1 MILFYIGRL
10 APFLA
15 DLLLLQ
21 DLREHTEGRRETP
34 SGHLPSRI
42 LPLFFVQ
49 ELRDRKR
56 PPGARDVPR
65 DLGAARSL
73 RSPNIEVHA
82 LPVMSEAL
90 VDVLGEPVEKIRQS
104 AREGVRAGP
113 RQLLRHRTSR
123 ARSSLHG
130 LAERAHRVVG
140 LLNSQILL
148 QATIPAHLVDEGD
161 VAA

>member
-73 RSPNIEVHA
+73 RSPNI
-82 LPVMSEAL
+82 
-90 VDVLGEPVEKIRQS
+90 DVKSSILHERCLKKSPFGGPSLIWKSNVLTER
-104 AREGVRAGP
+104 GVK
-113 RQLLRHRTSR
+113 Q
-123 ARSSLHG
+123 
-130 LAERAHRVVG
+130 V
-140 LLNSQILL
+140 LL
-148 QATIPAHLVDEGD
+148 QNSKLEAKSDILIERGVKKAFVGVQALR
-161 VAA
+161 